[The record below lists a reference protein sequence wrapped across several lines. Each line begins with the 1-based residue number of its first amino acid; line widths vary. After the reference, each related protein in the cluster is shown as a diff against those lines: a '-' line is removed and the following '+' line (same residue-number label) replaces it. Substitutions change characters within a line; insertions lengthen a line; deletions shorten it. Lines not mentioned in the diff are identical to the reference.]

1 MLFDVI
7 YIVIAVVILYL
18 FVKLLHVPFVLL
30 YNGIL
35 GAIML
40 WVLNIFGPLVGVNVN
55 ITVIN
60 SLIAGFF
67 GVPGVI
73 FLIIYKYLF

>member
-1 MLFDVI
+1 MLFDCI

-18 FVKLLHVPFVLL
+18 FVKFLHVPFVLL

-35 GAIML
+35 GAIIL
-40 WVLNIFGPLVGVNVN
+40 WVLNIFGPLVGVNIN
-55 ITVIN
+55 INVIN

-73 FLIIYKYLF
+73 FLIVYKYLF